1 MISFIIPAH
10 NEARLIGGTI
20 EALHAAARACGEPYE
35 IVAVDD
41 DSTDA
46 TTDAARHAGA
56 RVVAVKARQ
65 IAAVRNAGAQEA
77 RGNRFVFVDADTIV
91 TPAVLREVIAAFGG
105 GAVGGGAP
113 VRFDGPVPLWG
124 RVGIRL
130 WLMVQRVAGLASG
143 CLLFATR
150 EAFEACGGFDP
161 GLFVAEDVE
170 LSRRL
175 RRQGRFVVIGEPV
188 VTSGRMVRSFGFWEM
203 AGIALGALR
212 HGFLFHRRRTGHWYV
227 ARRESPAPAGPPTS
241 SAPPPVAQRPP
252 GSSAPH

>member
-1 MISFIIPAH
+1 MLSFIIPAH
-10 NEARLIGGTI
+10 NEERLIGATI

-46 TTDAARHAGA
+46 TAEAAVRAGA
-56 RVVAVKARQ
+56 RVVSVKARQ
-65 IAAVRNAGAQEA
+65 IAAVRNAGAREA
-77 RGNRFVFVDADTIV
+77 RGGRFVFVDADTIV
-91 TPAVLREVIAAFGG
+91 TPAALRDVIAAFAG

-124 RVGIRL
+124 RVGIGF

-150 EAFEACGGFDP
+150 EAFEACGGFDA

-175 RRQGRFVVIGEPV
+175 RQRGRFVIIGEPV

-203 AGIALGALR
+203 AGIAVSALR
-212 HGFLFHRRRTGHWYV
+212 HGFLFHRRRTGHWYL
-227 ARRESPAPAGPPTS
+227 ARREGPPTS
-241 SAPPPVAQRPP
+241 SERT
-252 GSSAPH
+252 

>member
-1 MISFIIPAH
+1 MVSFIIPAH
-10 NEARLIGGTI
+10 NEARLIGSTI
-20 EALHAAARACGEPYE
+20 EALRAAALACGEPYE
-35 IVAVDD
+35 IIAVDD

-46 TTDAARHAGA
+46 TAEAARHAGA

-65 IAAVRNAGAQEA
+65 IAAVRNAGAREA
-77 RGNRFVFVDADTIV
+77 CGDRFVFVDADTIV
-91 TPAVLREVIAAFGG
+91 TPAALREVVAAFAA

-161 GLFVAEDVE
+161 GLYVAEDVD

-175 RRQGRFVVIGEPV
+175 RRRGRFVIIGEPV
-188 VTSGRMVRSFGFWEM
+188 VTSGRMVRTFGFWEM

-227 ARRESPAPAGPPTS
+227 ARREAPPTS
-241 SAPPPVAQRPP
+241 SSRT
-252 GSSAPH
+252 

>member
-1 MISFIIPAH
+1 MAIDL
-10 NEARLIGGTI
+10 NTI
-20 EALHAAARACGEPYE
+20 WFLLVGALLAGY
-35 IVAVDD
+35 AVLDGFD
-41 DSTDA
+41 LGVGIL
-46 TTDAARHAGA
+46 HL
-56 RVVAVKARQ
+56 
-65 IAAVRNAGAQEA
+65 
-77 RGNRFVFVDADTIV
+77 FVDRDGERRVFINAIGPVWDGNEVWLV
-91 TPAVLREVIAAFGG
+91 TGGGALFAAFGEG
-105 GAVGGGAP
+105 DVGGGAP
-113 VRFDGPVPLWG
+113 VRFEGPVPLWG

-161 GLFVAEDVE
+161 GLHVAEDVD

-175 RRQGRFVVIGEPV
+175 RRRGRFVIIGEPV

-227 ARRESPAPAGPPTS
+227 ARREAPPTS
-241 SAPPPVAQRPP
+241 SERT
-252 GSSAPH
+252 

>member
-10 NEARLIGGTI
+10 NEARLIGSTI
-20 EALHAAARACGEPYE
+20 AALHEAARASGEPYE
-35 IVAVDD
+35 IIAVDD
-41 DSTDA
+41 DSTDSTA
-46 TTDAARHAGA
+46 EAALRAGA

-65 IAAVRNAGAQEA
+65 IAAVRNAGAREA
-77 RGNRFVFVDADTIV
+77 RGDRFVFVDADTIV
-91 TPAVLREVIAAFGG
+91 TPEALRHVIAAFAG

-124 RVGIRL
+124 RAGIRL

-150 EAFEACGGFDP
+150 EAFEARGGFDP
-161 GLFVAEDVE
+161 GLFVAEDVD

-175 RRQGRFVVIGEPV
+175 RRLGRFVIIGEPV

-227 ARRESPAPAGPPTS
+227 ARREPPPTS
-241 SAPPPVAQRPP
+241 SART
-252 GSSAPH
+252 